1 MGKEKT
7 MQKLSTFFKE
17 TMKRIY
23 KWLQKS
29 AEIWLLTSK
38 PQTSKETILGAKPKS
53 MSRRTAIVN
62 CSQHV
67 TFPNCVISSV
77 KAIPESL
84 I

>member
-1 MGKEKT
+1 MGKEKI

-53 MSRRTAIVN
+53 MSRRTAIVI
-62 CSQHV
+62 CCQHV
-67 TFPNCVISSV
+67 IFSNCVISSV
-77 KAIPESL
+77 KAIPEGL